1 MLTKEK
7 INRINELSKLS
18 KRQELNAEDTLER
31 SLLRSE
37 YLSKFRENFKDHL
50 DRIKFVEDIE
60 EEQKK

>member
-7 INRINELSKLS
+7 IDRINELSKLA
-18 KRQELNAEDTLER
+18 KTQELTGEETLEQ

-50 DRIKFVEDIE
+50 ERIKFVEDIE